1 MQTVNPSATLLRSYR
16 GRRLAIPILRQ
27 RPTDKHKRQT
37 ISGSQ
42 LRLRSDSDPPE
53 MLDAE
58 LVFRNGFGTVGVDC
72 TRQEQPLEWR
82 LGTYRTPGT
91 GIMLAVG
98 FAALVAIV
106 AATFWLSARAQMHS
120 REVVAIR
127 AIRVAAVELSNSIL
141 TAESS
146 RRGYLYTQNEIYLS
160 PYDGAKSGGACDR

>member
-1 MQTVNPSATLLRSYR
+1 MTGAADGSIRDENMTHDWPYGFSGNVPDGQESKTDDCQEPVATS
-16 GRRLAIPILRQ
+16 IRQ
-27 RPTDKHKRQT
+27 RP
-37 ISGSQ
+37 SGNARRRAS
-42 LRLRSDSDPPE
+42 
-53 MLDAE
+53 
-58 LVFRNGFGTVGVDC
+58 FRNGFGTVGVDC

-91 GIMLAVG
+91 VIMLAVG